1 MYFFSFFINYLI
13 NHIGKATSSIMPN
26 NKTKM
31 NDIIFAILNV
41 HNFVLKPEQ
50 INPIKEKNAINIGS
64 KSKNSIP
71 LADESF
77 DKRSISLNIL
87 TEAAITP
94 YKAYKD
100 QAPVLSRISRL
111 RRLQGLLACHSAIPK
126 YHLRSPFRKQQAR
139 GTTTDQFRI
148 L

>member
-1 MYFFSFFINYLI
+1 
-13 NHIGKATSSIMPN
+13 MPN

-87 TEAAITP
+87 TEAATTP
-94 YKAYKD
+94 YNAYKETRKNIM
-100 QAPVLSRISRL
+100 AKIRL
-111 RRLQGLLACHSAIPK
+111 IYFFHIVSILFNLNQIKTLLCLILHKGGLKHHIHK
-126 YHLRSPFRKQQAR
+126 
-139 GTTTDQFRI
+139 
-148 L
+148 

>member
-1 MYFFSFFINYLI
+1 
-13 NHIGKATSSIMPN
+13 MPN
-26 NKTKM
+26 NKSKM

-94 YKAYKD
+94 YKAYKETRKNII
-100 QAPVLSRISRL
+100 AKIRL
-111 RRLQGLLACHSAIPK
+111 IYIFHIVSVPLNLNQVKTI
-126 YHLRSPFRKQQAR
+126 
-139 GTTTDQFRI
+139 
-148 L
+148 